1 LEINMKEN
9 ELTIRINKP
18 VSEVFE
24 GTIDPANTPKWI
36 SSIVEEKVD
45 FPINLGSIYQNTND
59 GKSWNTYAVSQ
70 FEQNKIFELTDNN
83 SLYRVKYTY
92 TPISDTET
100 ELEYFEWMEEGKLEY
115 PLAIESLEKLK
126 DVIESK

>member
-1 LEINMKEN
+1 MKEN